1 MAEIGM
7 ELLNGE
13 ELSAMG
19 LRNSTNLFSESY
31 TMAKDTGRN
40 YPMSSAVSTFSFL
53 NRWFIFRRRTT
64 MSNQSSPVVREVRDV
79 ISVVEPVAAPL
90 PVDIVEDVVAE
101 PTEVVEEKE
110 ETDVR
115 EEPVVENTIAEP
127 KDEVSIEEVPADE
140 VAADVL
146 APLPSPEQATGP
158 TYMFYHK
165 SGAKDEI
172 RVGNKYWRRYISTY
186 APFVFK
192 DPKTP
197 SITYSS
203 LEAALGAAK
212 YQHGTDKPELGA
224 QKFSTVSDIHQG
236 ILAKRSAE
244 NTHERTEELTI
255 EEGDAMRDAQK
266 PAAIRKLAKWD
277 QAKWD
282 ASKEG
287 VLNEFIRQR
296 FEGDAHFRDI
306 LNAIKAQKAN
316 LAYFMAGGPN
326 ELSGKVDGEVIT
338 GDNMYGRGLMRVI
351 GLMY

>member
-1 MAEIGM
+1 
-7 ELLNGE
+7 
-13 ELSAMG
+13 
-19 LRNSTNLFSESY
+19 
-31 TMAKDTGRN
+31 
-40 YPMSSAVSTFSFL
+40 
-53 NRWFIFRRRTT
+53 
-64 MSNQSSPVVREVRDV
+64 
-79 ISVVEPVAAPL
+79 
-90 PVDIVEDVVAE
+90 
-101 PTEVVEEKE
+101 
-110 ETDVR
+110 
-115 EEPVVENTIAEP
+115 
-127 KDEVSIEEVPADE
+127 
-140 VAADVL
+140 
-146 APLPSPEQATGP
+146 
-158 TYMFYHK
+158 MFYHK

-236 ILAKRSAE
+236 ILAKRSALNLE
-244 NTHERTEELTI
+244 NLSDSKKHERAEELTI

-266 PAAIRKLAKWD
+266 PVAIRKLAKWD

-282 ASKEG
+282 ASKES

-306 LNAIKAQKAN
+306 LNAVKTQKAK

-326 ELSGKVDGEVIT
+326 ELSGKVEGEAIT
-338 GDNMYGRGLMRVI
+338 GENMYGRALMRIV
-351 GLMY
+351 GLIY

>member
-1 MAEIGM
+1 
-7 ELLNGE
+7 
-13 ELSAMG
+13 
-19 LRNSTNLFSESY
+19 
-31 TMAKDTGRN
+31 
-40 YPMSSAVSTFSFL
+40 
-53 NRWFIFRRRTT
+53 
-64 MSNQSSPVVREVRDV
+64 MSNQSSPVVREVV
-79 ISVVEPVAAPL
+79 TLVEPVAAPA
-90 PVDIVEDVVAE
+90 PVDIVEEVVTE
-101 PTEVVEEKE
+101 PTEVVTEE
-110 ETDVR
+110 VR
-115 EEPVVENTIAEP
+115 EEPIVENTITEP
-127 KDEVSIEEVPADE
+127 KEEEEAHVE
-140 VAADVL
+140 TEAAVDVL
-146 APLPSPEQATGP
+146 APPPPAELATGP
-158 TYMFYHK
+158 AYMFYHK

-212 YQHGTDKPELGA
+212 YQHGTDKPELGV

-236 ILAKRSAE
+236 VLAKRSAE

-282 ASKEG
+282 ASKES

-296 FEGDAHFRDI
+296 YEGDAHFRDI
-306 LNAIKAQKAN
+306 LNAVKAQKAK

-338 GDNMYGRGLMRVI
+338 GDNMYGRALMRVV

>member
-1 MAEIGM
+1 
-7 ELLNGE
+7 
-13 ELSAMG
+13 
-19 LRNSTNLFSESY
+19 
-31 TMAKDTGRN
+31 
-40 YPMSSAVSTFSFL
+40 
-53 NRWFIFRRRTT
+53 
-64 MSNQSSPVVREVRDV
+64 
-79 ISVVEPVAAPL
+79 
-90 PVDIVEDVVAE
+90 
-101 PTEVVEEKE
+101 
-110 ETDVR
+110 
-115 EEPVVENTIAEP
+115 
-127 KDEVSIEEVPADE
+127 
-140 VAADVL
+140 
-146 APLPSPEQATGP
+146 
-158 TYMFYHK
+158 MFYHK

-192 DPKTP
+192 DPKNP

-212 YQHGTDKPELGA
+212 YQNGTDKPELGA

-277 QAKWD
+277 QGKWD
-282 ASKEG
+282 ASKEA

-296 FEGDAHFRDI
+296 YESDAHFRDI
-306 LNAIKAQKAN
+306 LNAVKVQKAK

-326 ELSGKVDGEVIT
+326 ELSGKVDGDTIT
-338 GDNMYGRGLMRVI
+338 GDNMYGRALMRVI
-351 GLMY
+351 GLTY